1 VGFIKHG
8 RRYEGG
14 VSVKFAL
21 GIVAG
26 VFLTLT
32 IYKGWPYVIR
42 FDDLPETPVEW
53 QPKMYTY
60 QNGKR
65 VQGDL

>member
-1 VGFIKHG
+1 M
-8 RRYEGG
+8 
-14 VSVKFAL
+14 KFTL

>member
-1 VGFIKHG
+1 MD
-8 RRYEGG
+8 EA
-14 VSVKFAL
+14 VKFAL

-42 FDDLPETPVEW
+42 FDDLPETPLDW
-53 QPKMYTY
+53 SPKHY
-60 QNGKR
+60 QYRNGKR
-65 VQGDL
+65 VQDDI

>member
-1 VGFIKHG
+1 MMRFM
-8 RRYEGG
+8 
-14 VSVKFAL
+14 L

-42 FDDLPETPVEW
+42 FDDLPETPLDYK
-53 QPKMYTY
+53 PKYHEY
-60 QNGKR
+60 RNGKR
-65 VQGDL
+65 VQDDA